1 MLEVELKAALLPEQA
16 DVLPNVLAALHFSE
30 QPAVQQ
36 TDVYFNAPDRDFR
49 KTDEALRLRTVVTL
63 LDGAAQTLVTYKGPK
78 LGKTSSTRRELE
90 TAVEDFET
98 MRQLFCALGYKPVFT
113 VTKKRRSFTCGA
125 KTVCLDSVDELG
137 NFMELEAVLPDG
149 SDREAAVEELL
160 TLLDT
165 LGVSREALTRKSYL
179 ELLMASAT
187 V

>member
-63 LDGAAQTLVTYKGPK
+63 PDGAAQTLVTYKGPK
-78 LGKTSSTRRELE
+78 LDKTSSTRRELE
-90 TAVEDFET
+90 TAAEDFET
-98 MRQLFCALGYKPVFT
+98 MRQLFCALGYTAVYT
-113 VTKKRRSFTCGA
+113 VKKTRRSFTCGA
-125 KTVCLDSVDELG
+125 KTVCLDSVDGLG

>member
-1 MLEVELKAALLPEQA
+1 MKAALFPEQA

-78 LGKTSSTRRELE
+78 LDKTSSTRRELE
-90 TAVEDFET
+90 TAAEDFET

-125 KTVCLDSVDELG
+125 KTVCLDCVDGLG
-137 NFMELEAVLPDG
+137 DFMELETVLPDG
-149 SDREAAVEELL
+149 SDRETAVQELL

-165 LGVSREALTRKSYL
+165 LGVAREALTRKSYL
-179 ELLMASAT
+179 ELLIASAT

>member
-16 DVLPNVLAALHFSE
+16 DVLPNVLAALHFAE
-30 QPAVQQ
+30 QAAVQE
-36 TDVYFNAPDRDFR
+36 TDIYFNAPDRDFR
-49 KTDEALRLRTVVTL
+49 KTDEALRLRTHKL
-63 LDGAAQTLVTYKGPK
+63 LLEGKTQTLVTYKGAK
-78 LGKTSSTRRELE
+78 LDAKSSTRRELE

-125 KTVCLDSVDELG
+125 KTVCLDSVDGLG

-149 SDREAAVEELL
+149 SDREAAVEELR

>member
-1 MLEVELKAALLPEQA
+1 MLEVELKGALLPEQA
-16 DVLPNVLAALHFSE
+16 DVLPNVLAALHFAE
-30 QPAVQQ
+30 QAAVQE
-36 TDVYFNAPDRDFR
+36 TDIYFNAPDRDFR
-49 KTDEALRLRTVVTL
+49 KTDEALRLRTHKL
-63 LDGAAQTLVTYKGPK
+63 LSEGKTQTLVTYKGAK
-78 LGKTSSTRRELE
+78 LDAKSSTRRELE

-98 MRQLFCALGYKPVFT
+98 MLQLFCVLGYKPVFT

-125 KTVCLDSVDELG
+125 KTVCLDSVDGLG

-149 SDREAAVEELL
+149 SDREAEAEELL

-165 LGVSREALTRKSYL
+165 MGVSREALTRKSYL